1 MITPL
6 TSSTWRSFS
15 RGIVVFLLTLTG
27 CLNSLV
33 ASRIMYEDP
42 TLLVRLDSPSSR
54 AEVLGAPDQHV
65 AELTTVDL
73 ASVLRSVMIQPETSF
88 VSYWILR
95 KDPQPKPAFPDSDA
109 DLLATHLRDALAKIR
124 PNETAVFFLRRV
136 REDGIPLVTTGGL
149 IVRGDQLIVLL
160 ANARRPITTQR
171 TLDAAREAPLIPLEE
186 PGFHIVPGPYQTS
199 IATKDLPK
207 FMAMK
212 SFVPALSVNYLAL
225 LNDFAQPNRSSP
237 APGAGAE
244 VPAATMDEKLHRLKT
259 WREQGLI
266 TDDDYRDKRQELLKQ
281 F

>member
-1 MITPL
+1 MIIPL

-27 CLNSLV
+27 CLNSPV
-33 ASRIMYEDP
+33 SSRTMYEDP
-42 TLLVRLDSPSSR
+42 TLLVRLDSPSP

-65 AELTTVDL
+65 AELTAAAL

-95 KDPQPKPAFPDSDA
+95 KDQRPKPAFPDSDA
-109 DLLATHLRDALAKIR
+109 DLLGAHLRDALAKTR
-124 PNETAVFFLRRV
+124 PHETAVFFLRRV
-136 REDGIPLVTTGGL
+136 REDGIPLVTTGAL
-149 IVRGDQLIVLL
+149 AVRGDQFIILV
-160 ANARRPITTQR
+160 ANARRPMTTQR
-171 TLDAAREAPLIPLEE
+171 KLDAAREDPLIPLGE
-186 PGFHIVPGPYQTS
+186 PDFHIVPGPYQTS
-199 IATKDLPK
+199 LATKDLPK

-212 SFVPALSVNYLAL
+212 SSVPALSVNYSAL

-244 VPAATMDEKLHRLKT
+244 VSAATMEEKLRRLKT